1 MKKYNTM
8 DNKTGNKETIKLSIF
23 DSAVKVIP
31 TFVEKENS
39 GKAYLNY
46 GVDNQFPN
54 YLWELYLR
62 SAILQSIINGTADY
76 AGGNK
81 YCGKCD

>member
-31 TFVEKENS
+31 TFVEKEN
-39 GKAYLNY
+39 
-46 GVDNQFPN
+46 
-54 YLWELYLR
+54 
-62 SAILQSIINGTADY
+62 
-76 AGGNK
+76 
-81 YCGKCD
+81 